1 MPMGTY
7 TNEKIKEYADELPSE
22 LRRAVEALDDDLRQ
36 AIFFVLL
43 KNGELSFTQIMTE
56 LEIPR
61 KDSSILSHHLKI
73 LEKGALIKNKYA
85 KKEGVDSH
93 SFYDLTDFGEDL
105 LDKLMDTLA
114 IPRLVEEPVESL
126 KRVALKV
133 GIKQSEKVFKEA
145 IK

>member
-1 MPMGTY
+1 MGTY
-7 TNEKIKEYADELPSE
+7 TNTKIKEYADELPSE
-22 LRRAVEALDDDLRQ
+22 LKRAVDALNDDLRQ
-36 AIFFVLL
+36 AVFFVLL

-85 KKEGVDSH
+85 KKEGLDSH
-93 SFYDLTDFGEDL
+93 SFYDLTDFGEDI
-105 LDKLMDTLA
+105 LDGLMDTIA
-114 IPRLVEEPVESL
+114 IPRLIEEPVEPI
-126 KRVALKV
+126 KRMLLKV
-133 GIKQSEKVFKEA
+133 GIEHSEKAFKEG

>member
-1 MPMGTY
+1 MGTY

-22 LRRAVEALDDDLRQ
+22 LKRAVEALDDDLRQ

-43 KNGELSFTQIMTE
+43 KNGEQSFTQIMTQ

-93 SFYDLTDFGEDL
+93 SFYDLTDFGEDI
-105 LDKLMDTLA
+105 LDGLMDTIA
-114 IPRLVEEPVESL
+114 IPRLIEEPVEPI
-126 KRVALKV
+126 KRMLLRV
-133 GIKQSEKVFKEA
+133 GIEQSEKAFKEA

>member
-1 MPMGTY
+1 MGTY

-22 LRRAVEALDDDLRQ
+22 LKRAVEALDDDLRQ

-114 IPRLVEEPVESL
+114 IPRLVEEPLESL

>member
-1 MPMGTY
+1 MGTY

-22 LRRAVEALDDDLRQ
+22 LKRAVEALDDDLRQ

-56 LEIPR
+56 LKIPR

-85 KKEGVDSH
+85 KKDGVDSH
-93 SFYDLTDFGEDL
+93 SFYDLTDFGEDI

-114 IPRLVEEPVESL
+114 IPHLVEEPVESL

>member
-1 MPMGTY
+1 MGTY

-22 LRRAVEALDDDLRQ
+22 LKRAVEALDDDLRQ

>member
-1 MPMGTY
+1 MGTY
-7 TNEKIKEYADELPSE
+7 TNTKIKAYADELPSE
-22 LRRAVEALDDDLRQ
+22 LKRAVEALNDDLRQ

-93 SFYDLTDFGEDL
+93 SFYDLTDFGEDI
-105 LDKLMDTLA
+105 LDGLMDTIA
-114 IPRLVEEPVESL
+114 IPRLIEEPVEPI
-126 KRVALKV
+126 KRMLLKV
-133 GIKQSEKVFKEA
+133 GIEHSEKAFKEA

>member
-1 MPMGTY
+1 MGSY
-7 TNEKIKEYADELPSE
+7 TNIKIKEYADELPSE
-22 LRRAVEALDDDLRQ
+22 LKRAVEALNEDLRQ

-93 SFYDLTDFGEDL
+93 SFYDLTDFGEDI
-105 LDKLMDTLA
+105 LDGLMDTIA
-114 IPRLVEEPVESL
+114 IPRLIEEPVEPI
-126 KRVALKV
+126 KRMLLKV
-133 GIKQSEKVFKEA
+133 GIEHSEKAFKEA

>member
-1 MPMGTY
+1 MGTY
-7 TNEKIKEYADELPSE
+7 TNKKIKEYADELPSE
-22 LRRAVEALDDDLRQ
+22 LKRAVEALNDDLRQ

-73 LEKGALIKNKYA
+73 LEKGALTTNKYA
-85 KKEGVDSH
+85 KKEGVDTH
-93 SFYDLTDFGEDL
+93 SFYDLTDFGEDI
-105 LDKLMDTLA
+105 LDGLMTTIA
-114 IPRLVEEPVESL
+114 IPRLVEEPVEPL
-126 KRVALKV
+126 KRMLLRV
-133 GIKQSEKVFKEA
+133 GIEKSERAFKEA

>member
-1 MPMGTY
+1 MGTY
-7 TNEKIKEYADELPSE
+7 TNTKIKEYADELPSE
-22 LRRAVEALDDDLRQ
+22 LKRAVEALNDDLRQ

-93 SFYDLTDFGEDL
+93 SFYDLTDFGEDI
-105 LDKLMDTLA
+105 LDSLMDTIA
-114 IPRLVEEPVESL
+114 IPRLIEEPVEPI
-126 KRVALKV
+126 KRMLLIV
-133 GIKQSEKVFKEA
+133 GIEHSEKAFKEA
-145 IK
+145 NK